1 MATAARPRRSTA
13 PWLDERWLREKLE
26 ALSAID
32 RPSASDGERRAAEW
46 LVEGL
51 GDHGARARIEVEEGH
66 GTYWWPLGLASGAGA
81 VAGVAA
87 LRGRRGI
94 ATALGAAAAAAAADY
109 LPPQRK
115 RLRRLLPRREL
126 SHVVAEIGPADAD
139 RTVVLLAHHDAPRSG
154 LLFNP
159 ETPKRIDRLLPGLF
173 DRIDTSPPLMF
184 PVVGGPAAVAA
195 GAVAG
200 WRSLTLAGTIVSAG
214 AAAMFAEIGSRDTV
228 PGANDNGTAVIALLA
243 IARALAEQPTE
254 NVRVMLV
261 STSEEA
267 LCEGMQAF
275 ADRHFGEL
283 PLDSTFFLCL
293 EILGSTHLTVLR
305 GEGMLRMREY
315 PSESLE
321 LLDGLAEELGMWLL
335 PNLRLRNAT
344 DGVFPL
350 AAGYQCAALC
360 SCTDLKQAANYHW
373 PTDVPDNVD
382 YGTFADA
389 IRLAEATVRRLDER
403 WI

>member
-1 MATAARPRRSTA
+1 METAATAAA
-13 PWLDERWLREKLE
+13 PWLDQEWLREELE
-26 ALSAID
+26 ALSSID
-32 RPSASDGERRAAEW
+32 RPSASEGEREAAEW
-46 LVEGL
+46 LIGRLSE
-51 GDHGARARIEVEEGH
+51 HGAEGRIEVEDGH
-66 GTYWWPLGLASGAGA
+66 GTYWWPLGLTSGAGA
-81 VAGVAA
+81 VAGIAA
-87 LRGRRGI
+87 LRGRRLIG
-94 ATALGAAAAAAAADY
+94 AALGAAAAAAAADD

-115 RLRRLLPRREL
+115 RLRRLLTRRPI
-126 SHVVAEIGPADAD
+126 SQVVAEIGPADAD
-139 RTVVLLAHHDAPRSG
+139 RTIVILAHHDAPRSG

-159 ETPKRIDRLLPGLF
+159 ETPKRIDRLAPWLF
-173 DRIDTSPPLMF
+173 ERLDTSPPLMF

-195 GAVAG
+195 GALTG
-200 WRSLTLAGTIVSAG
+200 KRWLTLAGTIVSAG

-243 IARALAEQPTE
+243 IACALAERPTE

-275 ADRHFGEL
+275 ADRHFAEL
-283 PLDSTFFLCL
+283 PVDRTFFLCL
-293 EILGSTHLTVLR
+293 EVLGSPHLTVLR

-315 PSESLE
+315 PRPSLE
-321 LLDGLAEELGMWLL
+321 LLDRLADELGLWLF

-344 DGVFPL
+344 DAVFPL

-389 IRLAEATVRRLDER
+389 IRLAEATVRRLDDR
-403 WI
+403 WLV